1 MKYLKK
7 FNESHDDE
15 LNDEDLQ
22 IIKSLFSEVEVE
34 LDLKEKKDDSFL
46 HSNEYKI
53 KLIPG
58 DDIVALDSVYIE
70 CFIDLSKNDLNIKEI
85 EEYWK
90 NFTSII
96 GTKGYKIQNPK
107 SSELLIINDRISGRP
122 IHIYFGGSI
131 IYR

>member
-1 MKYLKK
+1 M
-7 FNESHDDE
+7 
-15 LNDEDLQ
+15 NDEDLQ

-34 LDLKEKKDDSFL
+34 LDLKEKKGVWQTNFL
-46 HSNEYKI
+46 HSNEYKM
-53 KLIPG
+53 KLRS
-58 DDIVALDSVYIE
+58 DSVYIE

-96 GTKGYKIQNPK
+96 GTKGYKIENSK
-107 SSELLIINDRISGRP
+107 SSELLIINDHISRRP

>member
-7 FNESHDDE
+7 FNESNDDE

-34 LDLKEKKDDSFL
+34 LDLKEKKGVWQTNHL
-46 HSNEYKI
+46 HSNEYKM
-53 KLIPG
+53 KLRT
-58 DDIVALDSVYIE
+58 DSVYIE